1 MGSEVVEAS
10 IIESD
15 GLVMVPSRRP
25 SRVTGG
31 IPHLDEYLMIAER
44 ISRTEMVPSAFRGKP
59 NQILAVVLYGAEIG
73 IGPMFA
79 LQSINF
85 IEGKPSVSPEL
96 MRALIRQAGH
106 KLDITSTKTECV
118 IVGERCDTG
127 EVGQSEFTLVD
138 AVAAGLCRMVD
149 GSVQSRSRDGK
160 ALPWEKY
167 TKDMLL
173 ARATSRI
180 ARMMFSDA
188 IAGMSYTPEEIES
201 FTPASSPRQIASNA
215 VPSEET
221 GELASDD
228 QMDELVDALGD
239 LTEDEQ
245 AIVKTKWIDAALPP
259 LQRGLTTT
267 QARQAKKLV
276 NDVQRAKKGD
286 ENDESL
292 ATTTQVRAINTLLS
306 KVHVVGPARHDA
318 VRDIIERRVDSLNEL
333 TKDEA
338 TTVID
343 HLKGNESS
351 PSVTTSPDNE

>member
-1 MGSEVVEAS
+1 
-10 IIESD
+10 
-15 GLVMVPSRRP
+15 
-25 SRVTGG
+25 
-31 IPHLDEYLMIAER
+31 
-44 ISRTEMVPSAFRGKP
+44 
-59 NQILAVVLYGAEIG
+59 
-73 IGPMFA
+73 
-79 LQSINF
+79 
-85 IEGKPSVSPEL
+85 
-96 MRALIRQAGH
+96 
-106 KLDITSTKTECV
+106 
-118 IVGERCDTG
+118 
-127 EVGQSEFTLVD
+127 
-138 AVAAGLCRMVD
+138 
-149 GSVQSRSRDGK
+149 
-160 ALPWEKY
+160 
-167 TKDMLL
+167 
-173 ARATSRI
+173 
-180 ARMMFSDA
+180 MMFSDA